1 MAKWPEMLAV
11 ASKFQGK
18 PIAFIA
24 VNSGTPRG
32 SVASYLRQNRVT
44 WPTIVD
50 ADRSFETR
58 CGVPT
63 ISLKSIW
70 QIRIVSPDG
79 QMTFGNPND
88 LQATAERALVGA
100 KWNIDPA
107 EIPKLLQ
114 PSWAAVEFGNYSA
127 AAVSLKRYLKARKPE
142 DNAAAER
149 LQEYVVDKL
158 DEQVEL
164 AATAL
169 KDERNWDAY
178 KAYNSIQIT
187 FRGFEVPADIAQN
200 IKTLRKDDAVKLEL
214 AALKRLKAASRSVA
228 RAKTPTAR
236 ERGLKS
242 LQRIIDDQPETEAA
256 AQAKSLLEETNGTAT
271 P

>member
-1 MAKWPEMLAV
+1 MWPKVLAV

-32 SVASYLRQNRVT
+32 SVASYLRKNRVT

-58 CGVPT
+58 CGVPKV
-63 ISLKSIW
+63 SLQDIL
-70 QIRIVSPDG
+70 RVMIVTPDG
-79 QMTFGNPND
+79 KMTLVNPGD
-88 LQATAERALVGA
+88 LQGAVERALVGA

-107 EIPKLLQ
+107 DISKTLQ

-127 AAVSLKRYLKARKPE
+127 AATSLKRYLKSRKSE
-142 DNAAAER
+142 DKTAAQT
-149 LQEYVVDKL
+149 LQTYVEKQL
-158 DEQVEL
+158 EEQLEL

-169 KDERNWDAY
+169 KGERNWDAY
-178 KAYNSIQIT
+178 KAYSSVQLA
-187 FRGFEVPADIAQN
+187 FRGFEIPADVAQN

-214 AALKRLKAASRSVA
+214 AAMKRLRAASRSVSL
-228 RAKTPTAR
+228 AKTHRSRSRR
-236 ERGLKS
+236 E
-242 LQRIIDDQPETEAA
+242 IAA
-256 AQAKSLLEETNGTAT
+256 ADRR
-271 P
+271 

>member
-24 VNSGTPRG
+24 VNSGTSRG

-58 CGVPT
+58 CSVPKV
-63 ISLKSIW
+63 SLENIW
-70 QIRIVSPDG
+70 QVRIISPDG
-79 QMTFGNPND
+79 KMTLGNPGD
-88 LQATAERALVGA
+88 LQGAAERALVGA

-127 AAVSLKRYLKARKPE
+127 AAASLKRYLKSRKPE
-142 DNAAAER
+142 NKTAAQT
-149 LQEYVVDKL
+149 LQAYVEKQL
-158 DEQVEL
+158 EEQVEL
-164 AATAL
+164 AAIAL

-178 KAYNSIQIT
+178 KAYSSVQLAFQIG
-187 FRGFEVPADIAQN
+187 R
-200 IKTLRKDDAVKLEL
+200 
-214 AALKRLKAASRSVA
+214 ASC
-228 RAKTPTAR
+228 R
-236 ERGLKS
+236 ERV
-242 LQRIIDDQPETEAA
+242 
-256 AQAKSLLEETNGTAT
+256 
-271 P
+271 